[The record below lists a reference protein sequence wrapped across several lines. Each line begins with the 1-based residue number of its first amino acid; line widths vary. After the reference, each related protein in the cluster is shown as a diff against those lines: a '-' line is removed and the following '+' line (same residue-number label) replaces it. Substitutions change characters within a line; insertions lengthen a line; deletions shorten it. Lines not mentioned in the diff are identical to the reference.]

1 MQNRHITEASQP
13 TAMSAPSSWS
23 PLTPLPVGITAAQ
36 RERLNQ
42 SFSHDPTA
50 VCTACGGWLGRKNGM
65 KPKCHVTECPGR
77 KFVLPGVDP
86 AEPPK
91 TFVGGK
97 TFVSTNTRLPKKL
110 AGSPPGHREF
120 AAARHTDSSMPEH
133 PFGADNAMAASR
145 SLPALGRAAS
155 PSKVR

>member
-1 MQNRHITEASQP
+1 MGVKPASCCK
-13 TAMSAPSSWS
+13 
-23 PLTPLPVGITAAQ
+23 IAAHH
-36 RERLNQ
+36 RGLHSIAKE
-42 SFSHDPTA
+42 
-50 VCTACGGWLGRKNGM
+50 
-65 KPKCHVTECPGR
+65 

-97 TFVSTNTRLPKKL
+97 AFVSTNTRLPKKL

-145 SLPALGRAAS
+145 SLPALAS
-155 PSKVR
+155 PSKAR

>member
-1 MQNRHITEASQP
+1 MDRKRCGVFSSSPKKLSENDAMLRRLLDKKASLHRLGYG
-13 TAMSAPSSWS
+13 TDRLRKDWRE
-23 PLTPLPVGITAAQ
+23 TQ
-36 RERLNQ
+36 RVMHSIAKE
-42 SFSHDPTA
+42 
-50 VCTACGGWLGRKNGM
+50 
-65 KPKCHVTECPGR
+65 

-97 TFVSTNTRLPKKL
+97 AFVSTNTRLPKKL

>member
-1 MQNRHITEASQP
+1 MGVKPASCCK
-13 TAMSAPSSWS
+13 
-23 PLTPLPVGITAAQ
+23 IAAHH
-36 RERLNQ
+36 RGLHSIAKE
-42 SFSHDPTA
+42 
-50 VCTACGGWLGRKNGM
+50 
-65 KPKCHVTECPGR
+65 

-97 TFVSTNTRLPKKL
+97 AFVSTNTRLPKKL